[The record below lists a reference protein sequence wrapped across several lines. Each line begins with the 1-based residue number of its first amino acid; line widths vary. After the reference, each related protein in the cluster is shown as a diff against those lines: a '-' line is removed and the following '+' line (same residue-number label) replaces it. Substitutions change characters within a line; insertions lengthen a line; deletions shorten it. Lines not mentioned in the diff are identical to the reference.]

1 MYSYYKD
8 VYLDKLETKIIEKKD
23 YALVLEDTIFF
34 PGGGGQAPDRGTIN
48 GIQVVDIKE
57 IDNKIYHYVKEKIDG
72 DIAVLELDMEKRLD
86 DIQNHSAEH
95 ILSGLIKKHYD
106 GNNKGF
112 HMGSDYIT
120 IDIDIKFTKE
130 MLNELEIMANEVIYK
145 NIDITYSTDTSTVR
159 KELTVEENAR
169 VVNIKGVDSVGCCG
183 THANRTGEIG
193 IIKILKSEK
202 NKDYTRIYFKAGKRA
217 LNDFIIKSEVMD
229 VLNRNLSSDD
239 TTLIEKYSIEREKH
253 NKLKS
258 DYLELNKL
266 YMDDIINRTDGNIFI
281 FDILSDFNYVQKK
294 LIKKLDSYFI
304 IYSKSEHKI
313 MLYAN
318 NSNLSARDC
327 FKDIKTYNGRGGGS
341 DKVASGVFE
350 NNKEGLKFL
359 EYIRNI

>member
-8 VYLDKLETKIIEKKD
+8 VYLDTLETTIIERKD
-23 YALVLEDTIFF
+23 HALVLEDTIFF

-48 GIQVVDIKE
+48 GIQVVDVKE
-57 IDNKIYHYVKEKIDG
+57 VDGVIYHYVKEEIEG
-72 DIAVLELDMEKRLD
+72 DAALLELDMDKRID
-86 DIQNHSAEH
+86 DIQHHSAEH

-112 HMGSDYIT
+112 HMGSEYIT

-130 MLNELEIMANEVIYK
+130 MLHELEILSNEVVYK

-169 VVNIKGVDSVGCCG
+169 VVNIEGVDSVGCCG
-183 THANRTGEIG
+183 THANKTGEIC

-202 NKDYTRIYFKAGKRA
+202 NKEYTRIYFKAGKRA
-217 LNDFIIKSEVMD
+217 LKDYQMKSEVMD
-229 VLNRNLSSDD
+229 VLNRNFSSDD
-239 TTLIEKYSIEREKH
+239 TTLIEKYNIEKEKQ
-253 NKLKS
+253 NQLKS
-258 DYLELNKL
+258 DYLDLNKL
-266 YMDDIINRTDGNIFI
+266 YMDDVMKRTKGNVFI

-313 MLYAN
+313 MLHAN
-318 NSNLSARDC
+318 CSNLSARDC
-327 FKDIKTYNGRGGGS
+327 FKNIKAYHGRGGGS
-341 DKVASGVFE
+341 DKVASGVFD
-350 NNKEGLKFL
+350 NDKDGLSFL
-359 EYIRNI
+359 ESIRK